1 MSENRTGSS
10 GTSQA
15 DDRSGH
21 ERDKDEFQA
30 GTGYQPSTNQARDE
44 PLPASHHD
52 DGRQVTAT
60 REARRRGEPVREE
73 PPPGQGRRGHGRPG
87 EVSRRVALPAPEDL
101 LRA

>member
-1 MSENRTGSS
+1 MSENRTGTS

-21 ERDKDEFQA
+21 EQDKDEFQD

-52 DGRQVTAT
+52 DGRQE
-60 REARRRGEPVREE
+60 EARRRGQPAREE
-73 PPPGQGRRGHGRPG
+73 PPRGQGRRGHAGRG
-87 EVSRRVALPAPEDL
+87 K
-101 LRA
+101 